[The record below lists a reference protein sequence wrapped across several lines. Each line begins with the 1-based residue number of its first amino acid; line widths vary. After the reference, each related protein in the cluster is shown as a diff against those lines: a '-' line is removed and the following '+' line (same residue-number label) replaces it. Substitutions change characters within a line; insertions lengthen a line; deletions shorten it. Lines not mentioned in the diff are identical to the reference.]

1 VVSDPVRIALIVAEA
16 LETCGVRYLVGGSL
30 ASSVC
35 GEPRST
41 LDVDMVVELSESG
54 VEPLIASL
62 GGEFHADTDSLRR
75 AVREHA
81 SANVIHL
88 PTSTKVDLFIVGGSP
103 LDAEQMD
110 RRQKVKVSTDPE
122 CNLYIYAPEDIL
134 LQKLRW
140 YRLGNEI
147 SDRQWRDILG
157 IVLTQESRMNVP
169 YLERGAHVLG
179 VSDLLARALSEAG
192 GN

>member
-1 VVSDPVRIALIVAEA
+1 MVVSDPVRIALIVA
-16 LETCGVRYLVGGSL
+16 
-30 ASSVC
+30 
-35 GEPRST
+35 
-41 LDVDMVVELSESG
+41 
-54 VEPLIASL
+54 L

-88 PTSTKVDLFIVGGSP
+88 TTSTK
-103 LDAEQMD
+103 
-110 RRQKVKVSTDPE
+110 
-122 CNLYIYAPEDIL
+122 PEDIL
-134 LQKLRW
+134 LRKLRW

-157 IVLTQESRMNVP
+157 IVLTQEGRMDDP
-169 YLERGAHVLG
+169 YLERGAQVLG

-192 GN
+192 GK